1 MEIITTTRRNKF
13 QKHYIS
19 ALKQK
24 NFVVVAK
31 RGNVQIQVNTP
42 PLHLSDIAENITL
55 ASPEKLMGSKLL
67 VASLSLV
74 RREDSSFLVD
84 FDGELE
90 VLERLLVVRLVAPS
104 EKSNRATDG
113 GTQPQPASFRALEGR
128 SCVTPLRERERGEQR
143 VPDMPALGRRRW
155 CRRSATRD
163 TSMVIGVVRFLFPF
177 LL

>member
-128 SCVTPLRERERGEQR
+128 SCVTPLREREREESSGY
-143 VPDMPALGRRRW
+143 LT
-155 CRRSATRD
+155 CR
-163 TSMVIGVVRFLFPF
+163 P
-177 LL
+177 